1 MHASLHVVTSRNIT
15 IHVPLHFRICRPSR
29 STSSPRRLFVACEI
43 DCFSRCR
50 ENCVVAVVVFIA
62 GSIFE
67 VLVVWL
73 IVASGEG
80 GWHLLSG
87 QRTAERTR
95 TSGRRAIHANF
106 CAPRFVSLLDQVLCF
121 SECFP
126 ISKLVVLCLVRSRA
140 HATDPDSDESLP
152 LQIRQSCHL

>member
-1 MHASLHVVTSRNIT
+1 M
-15 IHVPLHFRICRPSR
+15 
-29 STSSPRRLFVACEI
+29 RLFFFLLLFYFLDVYT
-43 DCFSRCR
+43 
-50 ENCVVAVVVFIA
+50 VYTVVVFIA
-62 GSIFE
+62 GGTFE

-106 CAPRFVSLLDQVLCF
+106 RAPRFVYLFSKFCAFKSVPVL
-121 SECFP
+121 
-126 ISKLVVLCLVRSRA
+126 VN
-140 HATDPDSDESLP
+140 
-152 LQIRQSCHL
+152 

>member
-1 MHASLHVVTSRNIT
+1 MSHESVCFIFSCIYT
-15 IHVPLHFRICRPSR
+15 IY
-29 STSSPRRLFVACEI
+29 T
-43 DCFSRCR
+43 
-50 ENCVVAVVVFIA
+50 VVVFIA
-62 GSIFE
+62 GCIFE

-106 CAPRFVSLLDQVLCF
+106 RAPRFVYLFSTKFCAFESVSVL
-121 SECFP
+121 
-126 ISKLVVLCLVRSRA
+126 VN
-140 HATDPDSDESLP
+140 
-152 LQIRQSCHL
+152 

>member
-1 MHASLHVVTSRNIT
+1 MRVFVFSCIYT
-15 IHVPLHFRICRPSR
+15 IY
-29 STSSPRRLFVACEI
+29 T
-43 DCFSRCR
+43 
-50 ENCVVAVVVFIA
+50 VVVFIA
-62 GSIFE
+62 GCIFE

-106 CAPRFVSLLDQVLCF
+106 RAPRFVYLFSTKFCAFESVSVL
-121 SECFP
+121 
-126 ISKLVVLCLVRSRA
+126 VN
-140 HATDPDSDESLP
+140 
-152 LQIRQSCHL
+152 

>member
-1 MHASLHVVTSRNIT
+1 MFFIVFYFPNVYTVRGG
-15 IHVPLHFRICRPSR
+15 
-29 STSSPRRLFVACEI
+29 
-43 DCFSRCR
+43 
-50 ENCVVAVVVFIA
+50 CVSIA

-80 GWHLLSG
+80 SWHLLSG

-106 CAPRFVSLLDQVLCF
+106 RAPRFVSFGPGFVLLRVF
-121 SECFP
+121 SY
-126 ISKLVVLCLVRSRA
+126 ISKR
-140 HATDPDSDESLP
+140 H
-152 LQIRQSCHL
+152 